1 MTRRRR
7 KSRNNQAENQPSITV
22 APVKGGQYKPLSDCD
37 VENVHRAALE
47 ILESIGMA
55 GATEDLRK
63 LAVEAGCQYDNG
75 RLRFPRAWI
84 EDLIAAIPKQITL
97 HGRREQLNVQLGVG
111 NTHYA
116 TGGMA
121 VRMID
126 LETGEY
132 RPSTLDDLYDCA
144 RVVDVLDNIQV
155 FNRSCVPSEIT
166 DLREFDLAVAY
177 ACAAGTE
184 KPIGVGFNHPDHIS
198 ECVEMFDI
206 ILGAEGRF
214 KQQPFATCNTCAVVP
229 PMTYGEDNTTVAMA
243 AARLGFPVKMTNAA
257 QAGATAP
264 AALAGTLAQTVAE
277 SLAGMAMVQLAQPG
291 APVMWANWPF
301 VSDLR
306 TGAFSGGGGE
316 IAVLNAAS
324 AQIARWYGF
333 PNCVSGGMT
342 DAKEMDAQYGYE
354 KGMTDLAAGLA
365 GADIVYESSGMIG
378 SIIGCALESYVLD
391 NEMLGAARQTIK
403 GIEVNDDTLSIE
415 VIRDVCLNG
424 PGHFLG
430 HEQTL
435 QLMKSEYH
443 YPALASRETVE
454 AWSEAGKP
462 SLREKAR
469 NKAREILAASKPLI
483 TREVE
488 ERIAARLPIHRLHP
502 AQVAFEQA

>member
-7 KSRNNQAENQPSITV
+7 KARSNQAENQPAITV
-22 APVKGGQYKPLSDCD
+22 APVRGGQYKPLSDCD
-37 VENVHRAALE
+37 LKNIHRAALE
-47 ILESIGMA
+47 ILDSIGMA
-55 GATEDLRK
+55 GATDDLRE

-75 RLRFPRAWI
+75 RLHFPRAWI

-121 VRMID
+121 VRMVD

-132 RPSTLDDLYDCA
+132 RPSNLHDLYDCA

-155 FNRSCVPSEIT
+155 FNRSCVPSEIA
-166 DLREFDLAVAY
+166 DLRVFDLAIAY

-184 KPIGVGFNHPDHIS
+184 KPIGIGFNHPDHIN
-198 ECVEMFDI
+198 ECVEMFDA

-214 KQQPFATCNTCAVVP
+214 KRQPFATCNTCAVVP
-229 PMTYGEDNTTVAMA
+229 PMTYGEDNVTVAMA

-277 SLAGMAMVQLAQPG
+277 SLAGMAMVQLAQPV

-443 YPALASRETVE
+443 YPTLASRETIE
-454 AWSEAGKP
+454 AWDEAGKP
-462 SLREKAR
+462 SLRNKAR

-488 ERIAARLPIHRLHP
+488 EKIAARLPIHRLHP
-502 AQVAFEQA
+502 SQVAIEQA

>member
-1 MTRRRR
+1 MSRRHR
-7 KSRNNQAENQPSITV
+7 KAGIKHAESQPAV
-22 APVKGGQYKPLSDCD
+22 AVGAVQGGQYKPLGDAD
-37 VENVHRAALE
+37 LANIHRAALD
-47 ILESIGMA
+47 ILDSIGMA
-55 GATEDLRK
+55 GATDELRR
-63 LAVEAGCQYDNG
+63 LALDTGCRYSDG
-75 RLRFPRAWI
+75 RLSFAPAWV
-84 EDLIAAIPKQITL
+84 EDLIAAIPKKMTL
-97 HGRREQLNVQLGVG
+97 YGRREQLDVQLGVG
-111 NTHYA
+111 DTHYA

-121 VRMID
+121 VRMVD
-126 LETGEY
+126 LENGEY
-132 RPSTLDDLYDCA
+132 RPSTLQDLYDCA
-144 RVVDVLDNIQV
+144 RLVDGLDNIQV

-166 DLREFDLAVAY
+166 DLREFDLAIAY

-184 KPIGVGFNHPDHIS
+184 KPIGIGFNHPDHIR
-198 ECVEMFDI
+198 ECVEMFDT

-214 KQQPFATCNTCAVVP
+214 KQRPFATCNTCAVVP

-365 GADIVYESSGMIG
+365 GADIVYESCGMIG

-391 NEMLGAARQTIK
+391 NEMLAAARQTIK
-403 GIEVNDDTLSIE
+403 GIEVNDDTLSVE
-415 VIRDVCLNG
+415 VIRDVCLHG

-443 YPALASRETVE
+443 YPVLASRETIE
-454 AWSEAGKP
+454 AWCEAGKP

-469 NKAREILAASKPLI
+469 NRAREMLAASRPLI
-483 TREVE
+483 AREVE
-488 ERIAARLPIHRLHP
+488 EKIASRFPVHRLHP
-502 AQVAFEQA
+502 QQAEIKQA